1 MCQPKFSLTA
11 FPLRDDQFVERRK
24 PSAKFNA
31 QHLGY
36 TPRRGTNLDLCHTN
50 NYVDWYSP
58 SLLLVTILITLLS
71 VFDSCITLHLMSMG
85 ATEENLIMQTAIA
98 EGIPRFISIKFA
110 LTELGLLFLVI
121 HKNFILFKALKI
133 ERLLHFVLFAYALLI
148 IWETH
153 LLRIIPGSL

>member
-1 MCQPKFSLTA
+1 MCQTKLSMSA
-11 FPLRDDQFVERRK
+11 FPLRDDLFIERRK

-31 QHLGY
+31 QHFGY
-36 TPRRGTNLDLCHTN
+36 MPRRGTNIDLCHTN

-71 VFDSCITLHLMSMG
+71 IFDSYITLHLMSMG
-85 ATEENLIMQTAIA
+85 ATEENLLMQTAMT
-98 EGIPRFISIKFA
+98 ESIPKFISIKFA

-121 HKNFILFKALKI
+121 HKNFILFKTLKI
-133 ERLLHFVLFAYALLI
+133 ERLLHLVLFAYAILI

-153 LLRIIPGSL
+153 LLRTIPAAF